1 MMLLIC
7 KTDFRDVKIRMCLK
21 NRCKITHFLSN
32 PKKGKAKKCCK
43 PSFFFASNERG
54 DDSSPPHTDY
64 FIEITLSLYLD
75 GVP

>member
-1 MMLLIC
+1 MLLIC

-43 PSFFFASNERG
+43 PSFFLPQIKEG
-54 DDSSPPHTDY
+54 MIPHPL
-64 FIEITLSLYLD
+64 ILIISLKLRFRSI
-75 GVP
+75 